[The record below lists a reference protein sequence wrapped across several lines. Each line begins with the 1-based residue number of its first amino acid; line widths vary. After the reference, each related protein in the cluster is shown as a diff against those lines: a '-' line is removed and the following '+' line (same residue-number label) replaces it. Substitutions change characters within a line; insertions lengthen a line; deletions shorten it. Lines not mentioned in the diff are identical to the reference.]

1 VFFKCEW
8 GIGNRVLTFLFP
20 IHLTDI
26 KQIYLIGGCD
36 GAEANRTY
44 FRDIAIGLPR
54 DAVVL
59 TLGCG
64 KYRMCVS
71 IRVSLEGV

>member
-1 VFFKCEW
+1 MFLKCEW
-8 GIGNRVLTFLFP
+8 RKDYRVLTFFYP
-20 IHLTDI
+20 THLTDI

-71 IRVSLEGV
+71 IPVSLEGV